1 MPKRVFFDIDVNGK
15 RLGRLE
21 FELFSEKLPKTT
33 DNFYKLCT
41 GENGKSKKGNTLH
54 FKGCVFH
61 RIIPNF
67 MA

>member
-1 MPKRVFFDIDVNGK
+1 MPKRVFFDIDVNKK

-41 GENGKSKKGNTLH
+41 GEMGVSKKGNKLH
-54 FKGCVFH
+54 FKGCKFH